1 MMTCGKCLTDLQ
13 VMFIGKPV
21 LSENGGKPYRI
32 KYGDQYR
39 CVKCGY
45 TVIGEFG
52 QSIEVNDDRFDNLI
66 TELKIKKSNGEKNGR
81 KENTK

>member
-13 VMFIGKPV
+13 VMFIGQPV
-21 LSENGGKPYRI
+21 LYENYGKPYKI

-39 CVKCGY
+39 CVACGY

-52 QSIEVNDDRFDNLI
+52 DSVEVADDRFDSLI
-66 TELKIKKSNGEKNGR
+66 KALNEKTNGEKNDR
-81 KENTK
+81 